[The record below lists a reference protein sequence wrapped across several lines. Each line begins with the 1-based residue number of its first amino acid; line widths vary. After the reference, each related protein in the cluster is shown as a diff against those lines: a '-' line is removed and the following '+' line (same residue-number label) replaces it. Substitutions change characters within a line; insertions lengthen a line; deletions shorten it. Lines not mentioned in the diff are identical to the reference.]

1 MPRIAR
7 LTLVLA
13 ALSSAAAGQSRQ
25 PFVFKTVEALG
36 LNAAEQEAVKTWNLR
51 AALNVAALQ
60 CQYSPY
66 LRTVD
71 RYNAMLKQHGK
82 ELNQV
87 RIALDKGFARVSG
100 AKLGPRELDRF
111 NTRLY
116 QAYASTDAI
125 IGFCEAASA
134 AGREALLTPL
144 GKLGEAAAV
153 QTPLIRSAMTPR
165 ADMFNTKLEY
175 TAFAPLTGVCADRR
189 GRQRNC

>member
-1 MPRIAR
+1 MQRIVS
-7 LTLVLA
+7 LTFIA
-13 ALSSAAAGQSRQ
+13 AILSSAAAAQLRQ
-25 PFVFKTVEALG
+25 PFVFKEVQATG
-36 LNAAEQEAVKTWNLR
+36 LNATEQEAVQTWNLR

-66 LRTVD
+66 LRTVE

-87 RIALDKGFARVSG
+87 RIALDKGFARAAG

-125 IGFCEAASA
+125 VGFCEAASS
-134 AGREALLTPL
+134 AGREALLAPL
-144 GKLGEAAAV
+144 GKLRQTALI
-153 QTPLIRSAMTPR
+153 QTPIIRAGMSPR
-165 ADMFNTKLEY
+165 PDVFNIKLEY
-175 TAFAPLTGVCADRR
+175 ASFEPLTGVCADRR